1 MRNGRI
7 QRQGTGRR
15 RWIWQPFWTLLP
27 HHPKNMMSP
36 LVQFIF
42 LLLMVLFPQFQ
53 VPPKRFINPSWQKM
67 KRFERENKELK
78 AMLDGMKKAN
88 SKMRVQKHF
97 WIKVRKHVNQPSD
110 LRRKEPRHKKYSK
123 LPTFFPGM
131 KTAGSCQGKGI
142 LYAGKITK
150 CSGGFEPK
158 PWVCYTPNTTK
169 HLASHSKCLTG
180 SLLATGPST

>member
-1 MRNGRI
+1 MDLAAI
-7 QRQGTGRR
+7 LDIT
-15 RWIWQPFWTLLP
+15 PP
-27 HHPKNMMSP
+27 SP
-36 LVQFIF
+36 EEHESFSPVHLTPTHGSLSPI
-42 LLLMVLFPQFQ
+42 PS
-53 VPPKRFINPSWQKM
+53 PPKKVFQSKLTEKM
-67 KRFERENKELK
+67 KMLERENKVLK

-158 PWVCYTPNTTK
+158 P
-169 HLASHSKCLTG
+169 
-180 SLLATGPST
+180 